1 MISISAS
8 LRCPSRSYSM
18 RWRSPLPLRWGAG
31 VGITDRHPGSHSG
44 MRAGSVIRAKTRSI
58 GTATE
63 PEKVKATG
71 RMGANIRR
79 SRAVEGGEGPEN
91 AHRLS
96 PPFAAFHRPTGRGTD
111 VSFEGL
117 LLGAAV
123 SKLSLRSGL

>member
-44 MRAGSVIRAKTRSI
+44 MRVGSEMRAKTRSI

-79 SRAVEGGEGPEN
+79 SRAVEGGGGRWRAVKVPKM
-91 AHRLS
+91 LT
-96 PPFAAFHRPTGRGTD
+96 AFHRPTGKGTD

-117 LLGAAV
+117 LHGAAV